1 MTKKYKWLEESGGYL
16 AIGGRPSMQ
25 LIELL
30 KKENCT
36 TIITLLRESERKT
49 VEEIGKKVHNM
60 DMNWE
65 WFPLS
70 ASALPQNNQLE
81 KVREFLA
88 TIQERLKNGEQIFIH
103 CAAGVHRT
111 GAFTYG
117 LLRYL
122 GNTAENAK
130 EKIKA
135 LRTITYEEAHDK
147 HWAWGEQF
155 GQEYNHIIKQ
165 NMEQHCIFCQIT
177 KKELPASVVFENEQV
192 IAIMDIQPINEGHIV
207 VLPKYCYQFLYQ
219 LPSKLSQELFR
230 VVTEIEKTLWNI
242 EGLLCEGTN
251 ILQNNGRC
259 AWQEINHVH
268 FHIIPRFAGDNFKIK
283 YQAKRPTREVLNQL
297 SDKIKIKMSVSK

>member
-1 MTKKYKWLEESGGYL
+1 MVAYAAQKPTLKANARQHSVHADVVDNLTDKQTMTKKYKWLEESGGYL

-155 GQEYNHIIKQ
+155 GQSRLHRKPTANPIPTYPIPSSFGFQ
-165 NMEQHCIFCQIT
+165 NCG
-177 KKELPASVVFENEQV
+177 SSN
-192 IAIMDIQPINEGHIV
+192 
-207 VLPKYCYQFLYQ
+207 
-219 LPSKLSQELFR
+219 PSSD
-230 VVTEIEKTLWNI
+230 
-242 EGLLCEGTN
+242 
-251 ILQNNGRC
+251 ILQPWIRLSTSFSQISGSIWYC
-259 AWQEINHVH
+259 L
-268 FHIIPRFAGDNFKIK
+268 
-283 YQAKRPTREVLNQL
+283 QAEKKV
-297 SDKIKIKMSVSK
+297 